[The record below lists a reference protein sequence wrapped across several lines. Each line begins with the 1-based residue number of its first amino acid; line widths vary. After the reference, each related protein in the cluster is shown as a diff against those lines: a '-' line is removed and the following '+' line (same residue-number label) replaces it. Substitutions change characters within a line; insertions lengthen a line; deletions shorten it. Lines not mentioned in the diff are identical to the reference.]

1 MKPWSVFFVALFLS
15 LLSTAGA
22 AASGR
27 EPSQDEMR
35 AEVAKLVSAA
45 EKLTTLWPWSGPV
58 PEVAQVAAYGKSI
71 APFLVNILADDP
83 DALEESSRMSSPEVN
98 WNVQQQVALA
108 LCKIYGVTEEGGH
121 VYMNRA
127 SREENANVKRFWL
140 RKVYQQ

>member
-1 MKPWSVFFVALFLS
+1 MKPWSVFFAVLLLS

-27 EPSQDEMR
+27 EPSQGEMR

-45 EKLTTLWPWSGPV
+45 EKLTTLWPWSSPV
-58 PEVAQVAAYGKSI
+58 PEVAQAAAYGKAI
-71 APFLVNILADDP
+71 APFLVSILADDP
-83 DALEESSRMSSPEVN
+83 DSLGESPPEVN

-127 SREENANVKRFWL
+127 SREQNANVKRFWL
-140 RKVYQQ
+140 RKVYEQ